1 MSGWSDA
8 MVALARRIR
17 FPVGVYA
24 AVFIYALLA
33 MLVAR
38 AVLIPEF
45 LSSTDGIIHGDPLYY
60 QSIAL
65 TKTAE
70 MKAYGLTRFEL
81 RPQGQGPAGVAS
93 LLYLLWE
100 SPWSVLL
107 LNAALHACAACC
119 LLTCLRQWFSRRT
132 AVFAILPFVLSP
144 YMIVWFSQLNKD
156 SFATAG
162 VLMFISGFSG
172 MTIAESKERHAVG
185 PFMLAIGG
193 VLLIWIVRPYL
204 NQVLLPAALIPALVF
219 VACRWTRSA
228 FQWRA
233 QRLFYPVAVS
243 ILLPVMSALGTGAAS
258 DGTLTRFSG
267 FSASD
272 YKDVIPAGTVADAC
286 IQKLGDAVWL
296 REERLPDYVNEK
308 MKALMGQRC
317 FVFTILYSDSNP
329 TTLRSIVDTDELP
342 GSTAEAIAYIPRALQ
357 LGVFLPSPGEWMTAI
372 SEQRSFFYGIVPV
385 EALLL
390 YSGMCALL
398 IWLWLTGNRLVLI
411 PVFVAI
417 LAMTVYGMSTPFI
430 GALYRYRYPFW
441 MLLVCLGLA
450 SICDLSVRASSWRRS
465 RRAQMNG

>member
-1 MSGWSDA
+1 
-8 MVALARRIR
+8 
-17 FPVGVYA
+17 VGVYA

-65 TKTAE
+65 AKTAE

-93 LLYLLWE
+93 LLYLLWQ
-100 SPWSVLL
+100 SPFVVLL
-107 LNAALHACAACC
+107 LNAALHAGAACC
-119 LLTCLRQWFSRRT
+119 LLACLRQWFSRRT
-132 AVFAILPFVLSP
+132 AVFSILPFVLSP

-172 MTIAESKERHAVG
+172 MTLAESKGKYAVG
-185 PFMLAIGG
+185 HFMLAIGG
-193 VLLIWIVRPYL
+193 VLLVWIVRPYL
-204 NQVLLPAALIPALVF
+204 NQVLLPAALISALVF
-219 VACRWTRSA
+219 AACRWTRAS

-233 QRLFYPVAVS
+233 PRLFFPVAVS
-243 ILLPVMSALGTGAAS
+243 VLLLAMSALGVGAAS
-258 DGTLTRFSG
+258 DETLTRFSG
-267 FSASD
+267 FSAAD
-272 YKDVIPAGTVADAC
+272 YKDVIPAGTAADAC
-286 IQKLGDAVWL
+286 IHKLGDAVWL

-308 MKALMGQRC
+308 LKAMMGQRC

-329 TTLRSIVDTDELP
+329 TTLRAIVDADVLP
-342 GSTAEAIAYIPRALQ
+342 GGTAEAIAYIPRALQ
-357 LGVFLPSPGEWMTAI
+357 LGVFLPSPGEWMTVL
-372 SEQRSFFYGIVPV
+372 SEQRSFFYGVVPA

-390 YSGMCALL
+390 YAGMCALL
-398 IWLWLTGNRLVLI
+398 IWLWLTGNWLVLI
-411 PVFVAI
+411 PVFAAV
-417 LAMTVYGMSTPFI
+417 LAMTVYGMSTPFM

-450 SICDLSVRASSWRRS
+450 SICDLSVRACSWRRN
-465 RRAQMNG
+465 RRGR